1 MSDVPGTTMNRRR
14 FLGGGSALMALAAG
28 TTVSQAEQEETV
40 DSIEHQLQ
48 YESRGPLL
56 VSFVAGDSGTWQVDR
71 ISSVIGETLPPAAR
85 LAMVEGKQALP
96 VEHSHW
102 TLRGVTSNV
111 RYTNHH
117 EVDELKQRQQGLGRP
132 EATRAALIPI
142 RKTAAWWSLSQE
154 ERRAIFEEQSHHIA
168 VGLVYLPAIARRL
181 HHGRDLGEPFDFLT
195 WFEYA
200 PEHSKDFEDLVTRL
214 RATREWQYVDR
225 EVDIRLSRV

>member
-1 MSDVPGTTMNRRR
+1 MN
-14 FLGGGSALMALAAG
+14 
-28 TTVSQAEQEETV
+28 
-40 DSIEHQLQ
+40 SIEHQLE

-56 VSFVAGDSGTWQVDR
+56 VSFAAAHSGTWKIDR
-71 ISSVIGETLPPAAR
+71 VTPVIGETLPSATH
-85 LAMVEGKQALP
+85 LTMLEGKANQSVTNAT
-96 VEHSHW
+96 W

-111 RYTNHH
+111 RYTNRH
-117 EVDELKQRQQGLGRP
+117 EVDELKERQQGLARP

-142 RKTAAWWSLSQE
+142 RKTAAWWSLGQD

-181 HHGRDLGEPFDFLT
+181 HHSRDLGEPFDFLT

-200 PEHSKDFEDLVTRL
+200 SEHSKHFEDLVAQL